1 MTTDTITEK
10 TKILIIDDDK
20 FLLDMYS
27 LKFSKG
33 GYEVNTSFNGSEAL
47 AKIKDGYTPDV
58 ILCDIIMPVMDGL
71 TFLKELRAEKLIP
84 NTTIVVLSNQG
95 QNEDIELA
103 KTFNIDGYIV
113 KALTIPSEALE
124 QVAAIHGAKASTTP
138 IHE

>member
-47 AKIKDGYTPDV
+47 AKIKDGYSPYI

-84 NTTIVVLSNQG
+84 NATIVVLSNQG

-113 KALTIPSEALE
+113 KALTIPSEVLE
-124 QVAAIHGAKASTTP
+124 QVAIIYKGKSGK
-138 IHE
+138 

>member
-1 MTTDTITEK
+1 MNTDPLVKKIN
-10 TKILIIDDDK
+10 ILIIDDDK

-33 GYEVNTSFNGSEAL
+33 GYEVNTAFNGSEAL
-47 AKIKDGYTPDV
+47 AKIKDGYSPDI

-84 NTTIVVLSNQG
+84 NATIVVLSNQG

-113 KALTIPSEALE
+113 KALTIPSEVLE
-124 QVAAIHGAKASTTP
+124 QVGAIHGAKKA
-138 IHE
+138 